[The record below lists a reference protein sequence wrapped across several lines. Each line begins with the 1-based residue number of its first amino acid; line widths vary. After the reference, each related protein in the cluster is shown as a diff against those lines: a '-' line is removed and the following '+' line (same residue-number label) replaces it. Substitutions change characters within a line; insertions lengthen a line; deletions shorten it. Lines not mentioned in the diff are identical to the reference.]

1 MTTPDRDYQLMM
13 SALADL
19 TRRRDDELD
28 RAERAYRDST
38 ARAAGELGRTEGDA
52 ATADRWAGAAAGQVL
67 DVDREAARLW
77 ERLRQARGMR
87 TLGEMPEPVPVE
99 ALPRIALQRRPSDS
113 AATGRESARA
123 LLARAEMR
131 IEDTVRPAGRRALP
145 RWILPLLPFHGA
157 LTAGA
162 TGLIAAGLVTVGE
175 AEVPSGAVIRALGWF
190 CFLAAP
196 SAGIPVAALL
206 AHRHQR
212 TLNIL
217 GIGLVLLGGMLTAT
231 PLSLTFAASH

>member
-131 IEDTVRPAGRRALP
+131 IEDTVRPAGR
-145 RWILPLLPFHGA
+145 LPLLPFLGA

>member
-1 MTTPDRDYQLMM
+1 
-13 SALADL
+13 
-19 TRRRDDELD
+19 
-28 RAERAYRDST
+28 
-38 ARAAGELGRTEGDA
+38 
-52 ATADRWAGAAAGQVL
+52 VL

-77 ERLRQARGMR
+77 ERLRHARGMR

-113 AATGRESARA
+113 ITTGRESAKA
-123 LLARAEMR
+123 LLARAETR

-145 RWILPLLPFHGA
+145 RWILPLLPFLGS
-157 LTAGA
+157 LTAGTA
-162 TGLIAAGLVTVGE
+162 GLIAAGLVTIGE
-175 AEVPSGAVIRALGWF
+175 ASVPAAALIRAIGWV

-212 TLNIL
+212 TLPVFAVA
-217 GIGLVLLGGMLTAT
+217 LVLLGGMLTAT
-231 PLSLTFAASH
+231 PLSLSFASSL